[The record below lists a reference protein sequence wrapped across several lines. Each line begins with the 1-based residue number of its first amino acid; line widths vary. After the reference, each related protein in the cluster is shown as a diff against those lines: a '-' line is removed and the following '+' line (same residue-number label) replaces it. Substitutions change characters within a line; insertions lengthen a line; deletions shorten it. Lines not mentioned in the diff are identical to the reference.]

1 MAWIFEKISEFKV
14 LVYSQSPD
22 GDIQLSKHKVLI
34 LAFYL
39 LSFVLVFLHFSSI
52 PPEVIAECEIATA
65 AGELCVIP
73 STRPLGLAVL
83 LYLYITLIAFV
94 SIFKGGNIPN
104 LLTRPSILSM
114 RNRYKLILGI
124 SIIFFT
130 GLLIMLVYL
139 SIFFSGLLILYTGP
153 VLFIIWTFLEPFFL
167 LSGILAIIR
176 IIEKDYSLEGFS
188 KKGKRILLSTFILGY
203 LTPTIFLIF
212 LVMTSTGS
220 EFSELTIL
228 GYTISFYQ
236 PALAS
241 FSRTITSVL
250 SISIFYLI
258 LWKIK
263 DILRGKTILREKK
276 KGMLTM
282 FLPMSILLIIIT
294 VVPLITSTSGSLQE
308 ITSILDLTGLFA
320 AVIMGLWNALGI
332 EVKTDPI
339 KGIKKF
345 NPLEYVSRLHPYSK
359 ALFLLVISMFAFYS
373 SIESSTI
380 SALTG
385 QPDILKIQ
393 KLNLLAAFIGLAFL
407 FIIWRY
413 KGESRSTTPGLLR
426 STRIQIED
434 GISKIK
440 GIIEDTSKKSL
451 QPKNSFSEEEE

>member
-1 MAWIFEKISEFKV
+1 MKNKYKI
-14 LVYSQSPD
+14 
-22 GDIQLSKHKVLI
+22 I
-34 LAFYL
+34 
-39 LSFVLVFLHFSSI
+39 
-52 PPEVIAECEIATA
+52 
-65 AGELCVIP
+65 
-73 STRPLGLAVL
+73 LGL
-83 LYLYITLIAFV
+83 
-94 SIFKGGNIPN
+94 
-104 LLTRPSILSM
+104 
-114 RNRYKLILGI
+114 
-124 SIIFFT
+124 SIILFT
-130 GLLIMLVYL
+130 GLIIALAYL

-153 VLFIIWTFLEPFFL
+153 FLFIIWTFLEPFFL

-188 KKGKRILLSTFILGY
+188 TQGKRILRTTFVLGY
-203 LTPTIFLIF
+203 LTPIIFFIFLSI
-212 LVMTSTGS
+212 TSTGS

-228 GYTISFYQ
+228 GFTISFYQ

-263 DILRGKTILREKK
+263 DILRGKTLLREKK
-276 KGMLTM
+276 KGMLTL
-282 FLPMSILLIIIT
+282 FLPMSIFLIIIT
-294 VVPLITSTSGSLQE
+294 VVPLIASTSGSLQE
-308 ITSILDLTGLFA
+308 ITSILDLIGLFA
-320 AVIMGLWNALGI
+320 AVIMGLWNALGVEI
-332 EVKTDPI
+332 NPDPI
-339 KGIKKF
+339 RGIKRL
-345 NPLEYVSRLHPYSK
+345 NPIEHISRLHPYSK

-385 QPDILKIQ
+385 QPDVLKLQ

-434 GISKIK
+434 GISKVR
-440 GIIEDTSKKSL
+440 GIVEKTTSKKSL
-451 QPKNSFSEEEE
+451 PPKYTFSEEEE